1 MRGLMVGLVVL
12 ARPASAE
19 DDVWTKLMREAE
31 VLAALDDRYLKYG
44 AGQQWSMFLERRC
57 MTAGGLVG
65 AIGAHKAGS
74 IVRSGRQ

>member
-31 VLAALDDRYLKYG
+31 DLAALDDRYLKYG
-44 AGQQWSMFLERRC
+44 AGQQWFYVSGKTLYD
-57 MTAGGLVG
+57 
-65 AIGAHKAGS
+65 
-74 IVRSGRQ
+74 SGRPSWGNW